1 MNIKILVGLI
11 AASALL
17 FTACSSRSDKITE
30 PEKPQQQII
39 KEENNDFV
47 DQGISEL
54 IAETKTM
61 EKYEFQSEGEREQLE
76 QICMKVPDG
85 NWSDANNIEPD
96 RLYMH
101 YYILR
106 LDEYIHEVGIDNI
119 DTVTVEKAI
128 DKDDFDKEYFL
139 IPDEEVEGY
148 LQSILNINIETIQK
162 IDKSFGM
169 KDDFIDKRFY
179 YFCTCYG
186 FGGGYLFGIE
196 DCWKKDNTFIFR
208 LTTLEDE
215 FLGQGE
221 KYIKLEYHSLDN
233 YKYLSEYK
241 RDI

>member
-1 MNIKILVGLI
+1 MILL
-11 AASALL
+11 
-17 FTACSSRSDKITE
+17 TACSSRDDKV
-30 PEKPQQQII
+30 PEPQQQQEEITE
-39 KEENNDFV
+39 EENDEIV
-47 DQGISEL
+47 DQGIAEL
-54 IAETKTM
+54 IEETKTM
-61 EKYEFQSEGEREQLE
+61 KRYEFKNEDEENKFER
-76 QICMKVPDG
+76 ICEFVPTG
-85 NWSDANNIEPD
+85 IKNCWSDSNELAPES
-96 RLYMH
+96 LYR
-101 YYILR
+101 YYYKYR
-106 LDEYIHEVGIDNI
+106 LDDYIKEVGIDNI
-119 DTVTVEKAI
+119 DTVIVEKAI

-215 FLGQGE
+215 FLGQAE
-221 KYIKLEYHSLDN
+221 KYVKIEYYSSDN
-233 YKYLSEYK
+233 YKYLCEYQ
-241 RDI
+241 REL